1 VSTPERVMAGGA
13 WPTTQRLL
21 DRVLERSRTDSW
33 ADLLFVPVV
42 LLALVVYLSFTNEY
56 FLDPINLKN
65 VFVQAAILAIAAF
78 GVTFIILA
86 AELDLSIGSG
96 VSLVSVVSALV
107 IVDTGSIAI
116 GLLAGAGTGIAL
128 GVINGVVVTRLEVPS
143 FIATFGTLVI
153 ANGIALALTDGGV
166 VSGLPRSVG
175 DLTKTEVLG
184 VPTIVILMFAVFA
197 VLLFIQNHTTFGVR
211 VFAVGGNR
219 EAARL
224 SGVPVDRIRFLCF
237 LLSGVT
243 VAVAGLALM
252 SRVESGQPNAAQL
265 LPLEAV
271 AAIVVGGT
279 SIFGGRGSVTKT
291 LWGVL
296 LIATIRNGLDLEGV
310 NDDLKQVILGCVFI
324 GAASVDFF
332 RRQLGRRRR
341 DKLAAVSQPVPS
353 TAVRAGEIRPSTRE
367 GEATGR

>member
-1 VSTPERVMAGGA
+1 M
-13 WPTTQRLL
+13 QRRL

-33 ADLLFVPVV
+33 VDLLFVPVV
-42 LLALVVYLSFTNEY
+42 LILLGIYLSITNEY
-56 FLDPINLKN
+56 FLTEINLKN
-65 VFVQAAILAIAAF
+65 VLVQAAILAIAAF
-78 GVTFIILA
+78 GMTFVILA

-107 IVDTGSIAI
+107 IVDTGSIPV
-116 GLLAGAGTGIAL
+116 GLLAGAGTGIAI
-128 GVINGVVVTRLEVPS
+128 GAANGLIVTRLEVPS
-143 FIATFGTLVI
+143 FIATFGMLVI

-184 VPTIVILMFAVFA
+184 IPTIVLLMFAVFA
-197 VLLFIQNHTTFGVR
+197 VLLFIQNHTTFGVQ

-224 SGVPVDRIRFLCF
+224 SGIPVDRIRFLCF

-243 VAVAGLALM
+243 IAVAGLALM

-310 NDDLKQVILGCVFI
+310 QDDLKQVILGCVFI
-324 GAASVDFF
+324 AAASVDFF

-341 DKLAAVSQPVPS
+341 DMLAAASQP
-353 TAVRAGEIRPSTRE
+353 RPSAATRTGDIGPPARGAE
-367 GEATGR
+367 TTGR